1 METENSPINIINNGT
16 LIKGD
21 IKAEGDFRLDGTLQ
35 GNIELNGKLVVGDTG
50 VVNGNV
56 LCMNANI
63 IGSVNGNLS
72 VKELLSLHSTARVR
86 GDILINKLSI
96 EPGAVFSGK
105 EPHLVVDG
113 KQTGLD
119 AGSADVIGDR
129 VQHDFFPPP
138 CISLCSRFRSG
149 VQISV

>member
-1 METENSPINIINNGT
+1 MAKTMEMENSPLNMITDGT

-105 EPHLVVDG
+105 CRMIDEIRA
-113 KQTGLD
+113 Q
-119 AGSADVIGDR
+119 
-129 VQHDFFPPP
+129 QEEE
-138 CISLCSRFRSG
+138 
-149 VQISV
+149 SVAEQNAE